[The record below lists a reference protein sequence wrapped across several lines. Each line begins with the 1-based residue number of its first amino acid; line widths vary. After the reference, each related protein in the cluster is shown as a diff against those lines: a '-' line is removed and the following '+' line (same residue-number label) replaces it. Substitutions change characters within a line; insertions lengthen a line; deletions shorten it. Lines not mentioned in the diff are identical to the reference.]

1 MFEGDRFWVRHFLTP
16 FFCWGFPPCPQRL
29 LLLSAFER
37 YLGCFMAHPNV
48 ARMHDA
54 RKRGAEM
61 RHHGV
66 GDAQTQGSYLYTTL
80 VWQPKTSDPLW
91 VRGYVEVHTSIQVQT
106 CTYLYILY
114 IVVWRRADTGWIVF
128 GWNQLYQK
136 PPHAFVMSNITGLSE
151 MLVKDQA
158 WEIKI

>member
-80 VWQPKTSDPLW
+80 VWQPKTSGPLW
-91 VRGYVEVHTSIQVQT
+91 VRGYVGKQIIHECYGLHVGRPIPTILKPTSMSWHKPTSCWWVHYPLQ
-106 CTYLYILY
+106 
-114 IVVWRRADTGWIVF
+114 
-128 GWNQLYQK
+128 
-136 PPHAFVMSNITGLSE
+136 PHRLPIS
-151 MLVKDQA
+151 
-158 WEIKI
+158 W